1 VAQTGLTTVE
11 AAARL
16 EARGA
21 VEPQASSRSTA
32 SIVRANVVTPFN
44 AILISLG
51 LVTLIFGDARDA
63 LFVGIVVANAGIGI
77 GQELRAKRKLDA
89 LALLVAPF
97 ATAVRDGTEL
107 RLHVDEV
114 VDGDLVRLTAGDQV
128 IADGEVVEETGLELD
143 EAILSGES
151 RPVKRTVGDEVR
163 SGSFV
168 VEGSGAF
175 VVHAVG
181 SASYAE
187 RLVGEAREFR
197 HPRSPLERAINRLLY
212 ILVGAMVPLGILL
225 VTVLWKQHVGV
236 HHAVNTAVAGMVT
249 LVPEG
254 LVLLLSVT
262 YAAAALGLARRG
274 ALLQQ
279 LNAVESLAAVDTL
292 CVDKTGTLTAAALR
306 VVDVV
311 PARGVEVE
319 EARDALARFAASM
332 PGKNGTLEAITAAT
346 PAVEELATEV
356 VAFSS
361 RRRWSGLSIGGVRYV
376 LGAPELFALGPLAGD
391 AAELQRLGR
400 RVVAIGTTSARFPD
414 TSAPDLETGPP
425 PTVPLGIAVLAED
438 LRKSTRETI
447 AFLLAEGVDV
457 KVLSG
462 DAPETVASIAADAGI
477 QVDAPHDGRELPTER
492 AELAAFARRASAIG
506 RITPEG
512 KRAVV
517 EALQRDGRYVAMVG
531 DGVNDVPALKTA
543 QLAIAQGSGA
553 QLTKAVADVILVSG
567 DFSAVPRMIAS
578 GRQILRNIRRVTT
591 LFVAKSVFAAFLIL
605 SIGLTPTEYP
615 LLPRHLTIAA
625 TLTVGIP
632 SFFLALAPSQGPW
645 TTQGFLREVGRFS
658 VPAGVAAGLG
668 VLASYLVVLNV
679 FDSGLREARTAA
691 LTTLIVVGLYLVL
704 ALEATELRRAFW
716 LGALCASLGAT
727 YIAILV
733 IHSLRSFFDLV
744 ALGPGSVLVALIGA
758 GLSIGFLWLTDD
770 RFVPLRGSA

>member
-1 VAQTGLTTVE
+1 VSATGLTAVE

-16 EARGA
+16 QARGD

-44 AILISLG
+44 AILLSLG

-89 LALLVAPF
+89 LAALVAPF
-97 ATAVRDGTEL
+97 ALVVRDGTEL

-114 VDGDLVRLTAGDQV
+114 VEGDLVRLTAGDQV
-128 IADGEVVEETGLELD
+128 VADGVVTAATSLELD
-143 EAILSGES
+143 EAILTGEARS
-151 RPVKRTVGDEVR
+151 VERVVGDEIR
-163 SGSFV
+163 SGSFA
-168 VEGSGAF
+168 VEGSGTYT
-175 VVHAVG
+175 VGAVG
-181 SASYAE
+181 AASYAE

-197 HPRSPLERAINRLLY
+197 HPRSPLERAIDRLLY

-225 VTVLWKQHVGV
+225 VTVLWKQQVGV

-254 LVLLLSVT
+254 LVLLLSIT

-279 LNAVESLAAVDTL
+279 LNAVESLAAVDTV
-292 CVDKTGTLTAAALR
+292 CVDKTGTLTAPQLR
-306 VVDVV
+306 VVEVI
-311 PARGVEVE
+311 PASGVGLE
-319 EARDALARFAASM
+319 EARHALARFAASM
-332 PGKNGTLEAITAAT
+332 PGRNGTLEAVGAAL
-346 PAVEELATEV
+346 PAVPEEPEET

-361 RRRWSGLSIGGVRYV
+361 RRRWSGLRLGEVRYV
-376 LGAPELFALGPLAGD
+376 LGAPELFILGTLAD
-391 AAELQRLGR
+391 QVAELQSAGR
-400 RVVAIGTTSARFPD
+400 RVVAVGTTTAQFPAGSD
-414 TSAPDLETGPP
+414 DGPP
-425 PTVPLGIAVLAED
+425 PAVPLGVVVLAED
-438 LRKSTRETI
+438 LRKDTRETI

-462 DAPETVASIAADAGI
+462 DAPETVASIAADAG
-477 QVDAPHDGRELPTER
+477 VSVGAPHDGRELPTER
-492 AELAAFARRASAIG
+492 AALAAFAREASTIG

-517 EALQRDGRYVAMVG
+517 ESLQRDGRYVAMVG
-531 DGVNDVPALKTA
+531 DGVNDAPALKAA
-543 QLAIAQGSGA
+543 QVAIAQGSGA
-553 QLTKAVADVILVSG
+553 QLTKAIADVILVSD
-567 DFSAVPRMIAS
+567 DFSAVPGMIKS
-578 GRQILRNIRRVTT
+578 GRQILRNIRRVTK
-591 LFVAKSVFAAFLIL
+591 LFVTKSVFAAFLIL

-625 TLTVGIP
+625 TLTVGLP
-632 SFFLALAPSQGPW
+632 AFFIALAPSQGPW
-645 TTQGFLREVGRFS
+645 ATRGFLREVGRFS
-658 VPAGVAAGLG
+658 VPAGVAAGMG

-679 FDSGLREARTAA
+679 FDSGLQEARTAA

-704 ALEATELRRAFW
+704 ALEATELHRAFW
-716 LGALCASLGAT
+716 LGALCASLAAM
-727 YIAILV
+727 YVAILV
-733 IHSLRSFFDLV
+733 LPALRSFFDLV
-744 ALGPGSVLVALIGA
+744 VPGPASILVSLVGA

-770 RFVPLRGSA
+770 RFVPLRQAG